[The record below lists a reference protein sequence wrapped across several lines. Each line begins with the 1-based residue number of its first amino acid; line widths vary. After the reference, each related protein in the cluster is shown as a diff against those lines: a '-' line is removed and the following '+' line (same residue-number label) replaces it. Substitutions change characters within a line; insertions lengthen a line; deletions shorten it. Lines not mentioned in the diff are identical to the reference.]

1 MNLGWGPLDGSI
13 LQACLDHVDHSYL
26 LYQSVDYDDC
36 LAQFLKQIYELK
48 EEQCLAVL
56 GLITGAKGCCGGASH
71 WFWEK
76 FSLPVV
82 CGSETQTKSKERGI
96 VVASPLRSI
105 INDQVQGRS

>member
-1 MNLGWGPLDGSI
+1 M
-13 LQACLDHVDHSYL
+13 
-26 LYQSVDYDDC
+26 
-36 LAQFLKQIYELK
+36 LK

-82 CGSETQTKSKERGI
+82 CDSETQMKRKERGI

-105 INDQVQGRS
+105 INDQVEAVREASISAIALPCRGTMR